1 MTYFISLLSAMIG
14 GVIVVIYERYVSKRQ
29 EKALVMV
36 FAQEFINLFSRCSMY
51 YDQMLRGRIS
61 SSTLFEIS
69 DSATVTRLAELTG
82 NAKIL
87 RAVIDLKTWFFQVI
101 RHADMASAALALGDN
116 AKAAEHQ
123 ALAIAFFMGD
133 PVDSS
138 GEFDRRR
145 YESYIDSILSILD
158 YLKDLNEPSCVGA
171 VAGQIIHSERQQAIA
186 INDFGKEARKTL
198 VEKSN
203 QLKDLRMTEKSMNMS
218 SVDS

>member
-1 MTYFISLLSAMIG
+1 MMYFISLLSAIVG

-51 YDQMLRGRIS
+51 YDKMLQSRMS
-61 SSTLFEIS
+61 PSTLFEVS

-101 RHADMASAALALGDN
+101 RHADMSLGAFALGDN
-116 AKAAEHQ
+116 KKAAEHQ
-123 ALAIAFFMGD
+123 ARAIAFFMGD
-133 PVDSS
+133 PFDGS
-138 GEFDRRR
+138 GDERRR
-145 YESYIDSILSILD
+145 YLSYIDSILSILD
-158 YLKDLNEPSCVGA
+158 YLKDLNEPTCIGA
-171 VAGQIIHSERQQAIA
+171 IACQIIHSERQQTIS
-186 INDFGKEARKTL
+186 INDFCGEARKTI
-198 VEKSN
+198 VEKSK
-203 QLKDLRMTEKSMNMS
+203 QLKDLRLTEKSMTMR